1 MRILVAVGSR
11 HGSTREL
18 GAAVA
23 QVLTDGG
30 HRVDLVDP
38 EDVPG
43 VGGYDAVVL
52 GSAVYA
58 DRICAGVRDL
68 LARQGGQLAVRP
80 TWLFWSGPL
89 DGSDPAVPPPE
100 VQDAGERVRAVQ
112 VRGFPGRL
120 RAGSLD
126 LAERSLVAGLPAEE
140 DDLRDFDE
148 VDRWAASVAEHLDR
162 LPAVRYPR

>member
-1 MRILVAVGSR
+1 MKILVAVASR
-11 HGSTREL
+11 HGSTREI

-23 QVLTDGG
+23 QVLTDRG
-30 HRVDLVDP
+30 HRVDLADP

-58 DRICAGVRDL
+58 DRLCAGVRDL
-68 LARQGGQLAVRP
+68 LARQGGQLAERP

-89 DGSDPAVPPPE
+89 DGSEPGAPPPE
-100 VQDAGERVRAVQ
+100 VQAAGERVRAVQ

-120 RAGSLD
+120 PAASLD
-126 LAERSLVAGLPAEE
+126 LTERSLVAGLPAED
-140 DDLRDFDE
+140 DDLRNFDE
-148 VDRWAASVAEHLDR
+148 VDRWAASVAEHLDL